1 LLSSPLFSAPLF
13 FAVAAHL
20 RRFAPVSS
28 ASPDNAP
35 EAPDWTVVA
44 VLYLAL
50 ALGIGG
56 LLYVGNYRNAVW
68 LALIG
73 TGGGLTAYGRVLQ
86 ARGRSAAGRRW
97 TWAAGAVYGVFFL
110 WAGAVLLRALLR

>member
-1 LLSSPLFSAPLF
+1 LPLLALAAPVL
-13 FAVAAHL
+13 AVAAHP

-28 ASPDNAP
+28 VSSTNTP
-35 EAPDWTVVA
+35 EAPDWTVV
-44 VLYLAL
+44 VGLYVAL

-56 LLYVGNYRNAVW
+56 LLYVGNYRNAAW

-110 WAGAVLLRALLR
+110 WAGSVLLRALLR